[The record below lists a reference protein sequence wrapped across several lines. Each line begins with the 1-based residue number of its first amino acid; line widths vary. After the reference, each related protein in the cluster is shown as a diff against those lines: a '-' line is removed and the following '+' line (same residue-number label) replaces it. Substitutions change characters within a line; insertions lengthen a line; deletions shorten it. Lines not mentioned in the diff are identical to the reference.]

1 MRSAKTKQS
10 THYQPQNQQIANHTS
25 KQTIRQSSNQ
35 NYGQFHTVKRG
46 SRYWYFTWFSG
57 QVLFA
62 NRTAKQ
68 CKTNSNQF
76 FGFSTVFLSAGNRLD
91 QQLKNLEGGRPTPM
105 VSWQQNVYCL
115 PLRFA
120 REASRRLA
128 IIHACQVLRTVV
140 SLTTNEEICR

>member
-62 NRTAKQ
+62 DRHGRIDFIPPTSGLKDGLSIISVVIQ
-68 CKTNSNQF
+68 HRLYV
-76 FGFSTVFLSAGNRLD
+76 GFEMVHVLLSCEKGAISSEIDLFEKCVISRL
-91 QQLKNLEGGRPTPM
+91 LA
-105 VSWQQNVYCL
+105 VSD
-115 PLRFA
+115 
-120 REASRRLA
+120 
-128 IIHACQVLRTVV
+128 
-140 SLTTNEEICR
+140 

>member
-10 THYQPQNQQIANHTS
+10 THYQPQNQQIAYHTS

-62 NRTAKQ
+62 NRTANQ
-68 CKTNSNQF
+68 CKTKPIIPIKFLVSPLFSFLLVIGWINS
-76 FGFSTVFLSAGNRLD
+76 
-91 QQLKNLEGGRPTPM
+91 
-105 VSWQQNVYCL
+105 
-115 PLRFA
+115 
-120 REASRRLA
+120 
-128 IIHACQVLRTVV
+128 
-140 SLTTNEEICR
+140 